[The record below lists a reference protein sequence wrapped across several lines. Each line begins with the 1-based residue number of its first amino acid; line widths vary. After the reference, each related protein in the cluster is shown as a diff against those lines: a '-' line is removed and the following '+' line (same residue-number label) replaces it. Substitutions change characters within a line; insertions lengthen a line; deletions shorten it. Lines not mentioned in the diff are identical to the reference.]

1 MLILTISRCIT
12 VSPRLSEANG
22 STGGVE
28 SVVALSAGSL

>member
-1 MLILTISRCIT
+1 MLTTSKCIT
-12 VSPRLSEANG
+12 VSPKLSEANG